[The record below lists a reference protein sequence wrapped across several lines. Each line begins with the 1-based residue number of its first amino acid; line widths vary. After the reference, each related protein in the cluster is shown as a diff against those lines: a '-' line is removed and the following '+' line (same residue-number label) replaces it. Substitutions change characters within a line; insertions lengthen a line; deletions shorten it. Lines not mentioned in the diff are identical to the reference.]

1 MIHSREQ
8 EIRNQIFALV
18 KQLYELSQKDKK
30 FLPSQTPIPYAGR
43 VFDEEEMVSLVD
55 CSLDFWLTA
64 GRFAKEFESK
74 FAEFL
79 GVKYVSLTNSGSSAN
94 LLAISALTSPTLGN
108 RRLQPGDEVITL
120 AASFPTTVN
129 PIVQNRLIPVFVDIE
144 LGTYNVDTSAL
155 EKALSERTKAV
166 FLAHTLGNP
175 FDVNMVLKFCNDN
188 NLYLIED
195 ACDALGSRYEGRQV
209 GSFGDMST
217 FSFYPPH
224 HITMGEGGAIATNS
238 LECKRN
244 FESFRDWGRHCW
256 CEPGADNTCG
266 KRFEWQ
272 LGGLPRGYDHKFVY
286 SHLGYNLKVVD
297 MQPAIGVAQLKK
309 LPSFTEARKK
319 NFGKLFEALK
329 GYEDQLILPRPTPK
343 SEPSWFGFPL
353 TVKKNAGFAKNDI
366 VTHLERRKIMTR
378 PLFAGNITRQPA
390 YADVE
395 YRVVGGLTNTD
406 RIMNDAFWIGVYPG
420 LSDEMIEYVV
430 NSFVDFLDS
439 A

>member
-1 MIHSREQ
+1 VIHSREQ